1 MKAHERFDS
10 ESLLARARRSV
21 AGGDS
26 SNMRVLPY
34 HPPLV
39 IDRGEGCR
47 VWDVSGNEYIDLN
60 MGYGPLLFGHRPAF
74 VIEAVVE
81 QIRER
86 GSMLGFPQRLNYEV
100 GEKIQQLFPSMQ
112 RMRFANSGS
121 EAAASAV
128 RVARAYT
135 GRPGIVLFEGHY
147 HGWNDQV
154 FHRYHAPLEQLSEQP
169 GAAALPGCRGMNGA
183 PAHAWLAR
191 FNDLDSLHACLAQ
204 HRNEVAAVIL
214 EPVMGNSG
222 VIAPEPG
229 FLAGVRE
236 AAHDAGALLIFD
248 EVISGLR
255 VAAGGG
261 QQRYEVQPD
270 LTVLSKALGGGF
282 PVAAFGGAEDIMD
295 LIVRGE
301 VFHGGVYSGN
311 AAVLAA
317 ANAVL
322 GHVLANGQPLYDRL
336 EENAMRLEQGIG
348 EILQRHGVPHA
359 VQRVGAML
367 ATYLTREEG
376 VVIRNYRDARRH
388 CDFEGFIRLQ
398 ARLLD
403 CGVYIHP
410 NQFEPQYLS
419 TAHTQADIDAC
430 LDRFDQAVRIFSASH
445 PPASA
450 M

>member
-1 MKAHERFDS
+1 MGARERPDNG
-10 ESLLARARRSV
+10 SLLARARRSV

-47 VWDVSGNEYIDLN
+47 VWDVSGNEYVDLN

-74 VIEAVVE
+74 VIDAVVE

-86 GSMLGFPQRLNYEV
+86 GSMFGFPQRLNFEV
-100 GEKIQQLFPSMQ
+100 AEKIQQLFPSMQ
-112 RMRFANSGS
+112 LMRFANSGT
-121 EAAASAV
+121 EAVAAVV

-135 GRPGIVLFEGHY
+135 DRPGIVLFEGHY

-154 FHRYHAPLEQLSEQP
+154 FHRYHTTLGELSDQP
-169 GAAALPGCRGMNGA
+169 GAAALPGCPGMNGS
-183 PAHAWLAR
+183 PANAWMAR
-191 FNDLDSLHACLAQ
+191 FNDLDNLRACLAR
-204 HRNEVAAVIL
+204 HPDEVAAVIM

-222 VIAPEPG
+222 VVAPHPG

-236 AAHDAGALLIFD
+236 AAHEVGALLIFD
-248 EVISGLR
+248 EVITGLR
-255 VAAGGG
+255 VAAGGA
-261 QQRYEVQPD
+261 QQRYGVRPD

-282 PVAAFGGAEDIMD
+282 PVAAFGGAMDIMD
-295 LIVRGE
+295 LIARGK

-311 AAVLAA
+311 ASVLAA

-322 GHVLANGQPLYDRL
+322 NHILSSGQPLYDRL
-336 EENAMRLEQGIG
+336 EDNTGRLAQGIA
-348 EILQRHGVPHA
+348 EILRRHRLPHV
-359 VQRVGAML
+359 VQHVGPML
-367 ATYLTREEG
+367 AIYLTREDG
-376 VVIRNYRDARRH
+376 VFIQSYRDARRY

-398 ARLLD
+398 AQLLD

-419 TAHTQADIDAC
+419 TAHTPADIDSC
-430 LDRFDQAVRIFSASH
+430 LDRFNQAVRIFSATRM
-445 PPASA
+445 PTL
-450 M
+450 